1 MGSIINGSVDQKSV
15 STWKFHLQD
24 EVDAAFLYKAL
35 AGLIKNDKQRDIY
48 LQLAAIE
55 DKHTEVWE
63 NLLNDYKISFEKRKP
78 SLKANILAWYSKKFG
93 PALLSKFMLKEEATE
108 VKSYLGLY
116 RESDF
121 KQTKDIAL
129 KLAKDSAEHAGRL
142 MESSSAIEEP
152 WHQSESGGILRN
164 VVYGFNDGL
173 TANFGLIAGVIGAS
187 AAPHII
193 LISGIAG
200 LVADALSMGSSG
212 YLAAVSEKEVYDHE
226 RKMEA
231 DEIKLMP
238 ELETEELALIYQSKG
253 MEKESAQRL
262 ASEAMKNPE
271 QVLEDKVREELGI
284 VEKPVSPLKEG
295 WITGIATAIGAF
307 IPVFSF
313 IFFRGTIAVWI
324 AFIISMLS
332 HFGVGAAR
340 SFFTGRG
347 IFRSGFDMF
356 IVGFGVAAVGY
367 FIGELI
373 LRLL

>member
-1 MGSIINGSVDQKSV
+1 MVKEKFDKKTI

-24 EVDAAFLYKAL
+24 EIDAAHLYRVL
-35 AGLIKNDKQRDIY
+35 AELINNNKQRDIY
-48 LQLAAIE
+48 LHLAGIE

-63 NLLNDYKISFEKRKP
+63 KLLSEYNISFGKRNP
-78 SLKANILAWYSKKFG
+78 SLKASILAWYSKKFG
-93 PALLSKFMLKEEATE
+93 PGLLSKFMLKEEASE

-116 RESDF
+116 KKSDF

-129 KLAKDSAEHAGRL
+129 KLARDSAQHANRL
-142 MESSSAIEEP
+142 MESGNTTDEP
-152 WHQSESGGILRN
+152 WHQSESGGMLRN

-200 LVADALSMGSSG
+200 MIADSLSMGSSG
-212 YLAAVSEKEVYDHE
+212 YLAAVSEKEVYEHE
-226 RKMEA
+226 RQMEA
-231 DEIKLMP
+231 EEIRLMP
-238 ELETEELALIYQSKG
+238 ELETEELALIYESKG
-253 MEKESAQRL
+253 MEKEEAKRL
-262 ASEAMKNPE
+262 AVDAMKNPD

-284 VEKPVSPLKEG
+284 IESAQSPLKEG
-295 WITGIATAIGAF
+295 WITGTATAVGAL
-307 IPVFSF
+307 IPVFPFLFLS
-313 IFFRGTIAVWI
+313 GSAAVWTS
-324 AFIISMLS
+324 FIISMVS

-356 IVGFGVAAVGY
+356 VVGFGVAAVGY
-367 FIGELI
+367 FIGELV
-373 LRLL
+373 LKFL